1 MLWVGQVLGRHT
13 AQVGAD
19 LFGIGLGG
27 IARIVANHQV
37 VLGIHAGAGE
47 LLELHLHELALVAQL
62 DNAILKFGLCLL
74 HDLEARENTGNVGER
89 NVVIELEGRQA
100 QQGAI
105 ERLTGGLER
114 GDELVD
120 RAHDGGDRLDLVA
133 LTVDV
138 HVDDGTTSRNRD
150 HDGVGEHRHASGST
164 VTHARLTR
172 GERGIGIEVE
182 VGAQDLG
189 EVAIDNDGAVHLG
202 KLEQA
207 VRGKRNVEREAV
219 VTSSE
224 HVFGVA
230 DADKGA
236 QVTSNDHVE
245 GGANRLAG
253 GSQANSLFHTL
264 LQLVLIQGIAPIVYA
279 P

>member
-1 MLWVGQVLGRHT
+1 MLWVGQVLRRHA
-13 AQVGAD
+13 AQVGAN
-19 LFGIGLGG
+19 LLGISLG
-27 IARIVANHQV
+27 RVTCVVANHQV

-62 DNAILKFGLCLL
+62 DNAILKLSLCLL
-74 HDLEARENTGNVGER
+74 HDLETRENAGDVGER
-89 NVVIELEGRQA
+89 NVVVELKGRQA
-100 QQGAI
+100 QQGAV

-120 RAHDGGDRLDLVA
+120 RAHDGGDGLDLVA
-133 LTVDV
+133 LAVNV
-138 HVDDGTTSRNRD
+138 HVDDGTTGRDRD
-150 HDGVGEHRHASGST
+150 HDGIGEHRHASGSA

-189 EVAIDNDGAVHLG
+189 EVAIDDDGAVHLG

-245 GGANRLAG
+245 GGADRLARCR
-253 GSQANSLFHTL
+253 QANGLFHTL

>member
-1 MLWVGQVLGRHT
+1 MLWVGQVLRRH
-13 AQVGAD
+13 AAKLGAN
-19 LFGIGLGG
+19 LLGVCLGG
-27 IARIVANHQV
+27 IARIVADHQV
-37 VLGIHAGAGE
+37 VFGIHAGARE

-62 DNAILKFGLCLL
+62 DDTILKLGLCLL
-74 HDLEARENTGNVGER
+74 HDLETREDAGDVGER
-89 NVVIELEGRQA
+89 DVVVELKGRQA

-105 ERLTGGLER
+105 ERLTGSLER

-120 RAHDGGDRLDLVA
+120 RAHDGGDGLDLVA
-133 LTVDV
+133 LAVDV

-172 GERGIGIEVE
+172 GERGIGIEME

-219 VTSSE
+219 VTGSE

-230 DADKGA
+230 DADKST
-236 QVTSNDHVE
+236 QVTGNDHVE
-245 GGANRLAG
+245 GGADRLTG
-253 GSQANSLFHTL
+253 GSQADGLFHTL

>member
-1 MLWVGQVLGRHT
+1 MLRVGQVLGRHT
-13 AQVGAD
+13 GKLSANLLGV
-19 LFGIGLGG
+19 GLGG
-27 IARIVANHQV
+27 IARIVADHQV
-37 VLGIHAGAGE
+37 VLGIHAGARE
-47 LLELHLHELALVAQL
+47 LLELHLHKLALVAQL
-62 DNAILKFGLCLL
+62 DNAILKLSLCLL
-74 HDLEARENTGNVGER
+74 HDLKARENTGNVGEC
-89 NVVIELEGRQA
+89 NVVVELEGRQA

-114 GDELVD
+114 GNELVD
-120 RAHDGGDRLDLVA
+120 RAHDGGDGLNLVA

-138 HVDDGTTSRNRD
+138 HVDNGTTSRNRD
-150 HDGVGEHRHASGST
+150 HDGVGEHRHASGGA
-164 VTHARLTR
+164 VAHARLAR
-172 GERGIGIEVE
+172 GKRGIGIEVE

-219 VTSSE
+219 VTGSE

-236 QVTSNDHVE
+236 QVTGDDHVE
-245 GGANRLAG
+245 GGADRLAG
-253 GSQANSLFHTL
+253 GRQANGLFHTL

>member
-1 MLWVGQVLGRHT
+1 M
-13 AQVGAD
+13 
-19 LFGIGLGG
+19 
-27 IARIVANHQV
+27 
-37 VLGIHAGAGE
+37 
-47 LLELHLHELALVAQL
+47 
-62 DNAILKFGLCLL
+62 
-74 HDLEARENTGNVGER
+74 
-89 NVVIELEGRQA
+89 
-100 QQGAI
+100 
-105 ERLTGGLER
+105 
-114 GDELVD
+114 
-120 RAHDGGDRLDLVA
+120 
-133 LTVDV
+133 
-138 HVDDGTTSRNRD
+138 
-150 HDGVGEHRHASGST
+150 
-164 VTHARLTR
+164 THARLTR

-245 GGANRLAG
+245 GGANRLTG

>member
-1 MLWVGQVLGRHT
+1 MLRVGQVLRRHT
-13 AQVGAD
+13 GKLGAD
-19 LFGIGLGG
+19 LLGVCLGG
-27 IARIVANHQV
+27 IACVVADHQV
-37 VLGIHAGAGE
+37 VFGIHAGARE
-47 LLELHLHELALVAQL
+47 LLELHLHELALVTQL
-62 DNAILKFGLCLL
+62 DDAILKLGLCLL

-89 NVVIELEGRQA
+89 DVVVELEGRQA

-105 ERLTGGLER
+105 ERLTGSLER

-120 RAHDGGDRLDLVA
+120 RAHDGGDGLDLVA
-133 LTVDV
+133 LAVNV

-150 HDGVGEHRHASGST
+150 HDGIGEHRHASGST

-219 VTSSE
+219 VTGGE

-236 QVTSNDHVE
+236 KVTGNDHVE
-245 GGANRLAG
+245 GGADRLAG
-253 GSQANSLFHTL
+253 GSQANSLFHTF